1 MVLTVDGKEFSQELR
16 VISDPNLPI
25 QSDLTGVTQEY
36 DVWLGDDV
44 EFDNEE
50 EEESDAPNRNSGG
63 GGEG

>member
-1 MVLTVDGKEFSQELR
+1 VVLTVDGKEFSQELR
-16 VISDPNLPI
+16 VVSDPNLPV

-44 EFDNEE
+44 ELDNEE
-50 EEESDAPNRNSGG
+50 EEESDAPNRNSSG